1 MVGLLDDLTHFL
13 ETRLDNF
20 LKDNPQL
27 ELQALEE
34 QLREQE
40 KDTIRLI
47 LSLQQQEKKIENEIL
62 SLAQEIKRWHQR
74 IDQARAANRED
85 LAQAA
90 QEKEASLLRLGNQ
103 RWGKMKGIKE
113 QIRQART
120 LIDQVRQRQKEVK
133 AKAQQVKQT
142 QQAHSRVTSSWK
154 TDEIYSSG
162 YHRKFDPL
170 EEEFRNWEV
179 EQELREMKVDDTND

>member
-1 MVGLLDDLTHFL
+1 VGLLDDLTQFL
-13 ETRLDNF
+13 ETRLDEF
-20 LKDNPQL
+20 LKNNPHL

-47 LSLQQQEKKIENEIL
+47 LRLQQQEKKLENEIL
-62 SLAQEIKRWHQR
+62 SLAKDIKLWHER
-74 IDQARAANRED
+74 IDKARAANRED

-103 RWGKMKGIKE
+103 RWGQMKGVKE
-113 QIRQART
+113 QIRQARD
-120 LIDQVRQRQKEVK
+120 LVEQVRERQKQVK
-133 AKAQQVKQT
+133 AKAQQA
-142 QQAHSRVTSSWK
+142 QAQRANSGVTSSWNTTQ
-154 TDEIYSSG
+154 TDYSS
-162 YHRKFDPL
+162 YNRAFDPL

-179 EQELREMKVDDTND
+179 EQELGEMKQNQQN

>member
-1 MVGLLDDLTHFL
+1 MGLLDDLTHFL
-13 ETRLDNF
+13 ETRLDDF
-20 LKDNPQL
+20 LKKNPQL

-47 LSLQQQEKKIENEIL
+47 LDLQKQEKKIENEIL
-62 SLAQEIKRWHQR
+62 SLAQDIKLWHQR
-74 IDQARAANRED
+74 IDKARAANRED

-90 QEKEASLLRLGNQ
+90 QAKEASLLRLGNQ
-103 RWGKMKGIKE
+103 RWGQMKGVKE
-113 QIRQART
+113 QIRQARN
-120 LIDQVRQRQKEVK
+120 LVEQVRQRQKEVK

-142 QQAHSRVTSSWK
+142 QQANSQVTSSWN
-154 TDEIYSSG
+154 TEEVYASS
-162 YHRKFDPL
+162 YNRHLDPL

-179 EQELREMKVDDTND
+179 EQELKQMKQK

>member
-13 ETRLDNF
+13 ETRLDDF
-20 LKDNPQL
+20 LKNNPQL

-62 SLAQEIKRWHQR
+62 SLAQDIKLWHQR
-74 IDQARAANRED
+74 IDQAKAANRED

-113 QIRQART
+113 QIRQAKT
-120 LIDQVRQRQKEVK
+120 LIDQVRQRQKEVR

-142 QQAHSRVTSSWK
+142 QQGNSRVTSSWK

-162 YHRKFDPL
+162 YNRKFDPL

-179 EQELREMKVDDTND
+179 EQELREMKVNDSNH